1 MILYLQQHNRL
12 SLILWILLGILGEDG
27 GHVVVGGHT
36 VSDSRFDKKYINY
49 IFNNILFISN

>member
-1 MILYLQQHNRL
+1 MILYLQQHSRL
-12 SLILWILLGILGEDG
+12 SLILWISLGMLGGDC

-36 VSDSRFDKKYINY
+36 VSDSRFDKRYINY